1 MSILPTDFLTRSWL
15 FDSAERVAWT
25 AAEAGVAII
34 TVKVG
39 DLPVSYV
46 AIIAPALAALKAFI
60 AKHVGNPADASTRR
74 A

>member
-15 FDSAERVAWT
+15 ADSVERVAWT
-25 AAEAGVAII
+25 AAEAGVAIVA
-34 TVKVG
+34 VKVG
-39 DLPVSYV
+39 ELPVSYV
-46 AIIAPALAALKAFI
+46 AIIAPALAALKAFV